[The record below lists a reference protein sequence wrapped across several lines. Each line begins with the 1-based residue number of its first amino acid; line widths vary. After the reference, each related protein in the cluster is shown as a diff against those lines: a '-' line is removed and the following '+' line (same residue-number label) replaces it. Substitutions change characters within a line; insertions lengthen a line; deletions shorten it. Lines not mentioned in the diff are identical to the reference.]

1 MFNPEDI
8 DDLDI
13 SNLEEEA
20 AKELATID
28 FTTSPQAQ
36 PVSPDD
42 DNNKTSTVL
51 PQLDGIISPDLAI
64 IESGLSHDVSG
75 GEDNFAGAATRRTV
89 LSQLDGAVSSDED
102 ELMIDLGDNH
112 APGGGNKESSKQVC
126 FHILFSYQFIYF
138 YNHSGF
144 SFSHP
149 VLNYVIV
156 FL

>member
-75 GEDNFAGAATRRTV
+75 GEDNLAGAATRRTV

-112 APGGGNKESSKQVC
+112 APGGGNKESSKQVW
-126 FHILFSYQFIYF
+126 LLY
-138 YNHSGF
+138 
-144 SFSHP
+144 
-149 VLNYVIV
+149 LV
-156 FL
+156 FLPIHLFL